1 MRRGAWLQVSVVWLQ
16 NAPQTPVFPYH
27 RHMQSDTI
35 QQRPA
40 WHYIAGAWLAIA
52 LFDASQTVFVMRA
65 EGMHH
70 AWATLFFV
78 RLASWL
84 VWALA
89 TPCAYALV
97 RRFPLPAPRVLPWL
111 VHAAACIGVGAI
123 TAGWVALLEST
134 LDPWLEPHGPPGF
147 IDVWQGNFVG
157 SLLGDFI
164 LYGVILVVRA
174 VFEARE
180 RLARQEADRA
190 RLNAML
196 AQAQL
201 AALRLQLEPHFM
213 FNSLNAITGL
223 VREGRNDEA
232 VTMIAAMGE
241 LLRRVTDRSE
251 RQLVALEEEAAFL
264 GKYLDIQGV
273 RFADRL
279 RCRLEIPDGLKTA
292 RVPDLILQ
300 PLVENA
306 IKHGIARQLKGG
318 EVRVSAESD
327 GITLTLNVY
336 NDGPALRDDYQPGIG
351 LNNARRRLAGL
362 YGDASA
368 LTLRNQ
374 APGGVL
380 ASISLP
386 YRTT

>member
-1 MRRGAWLQVSVVWLQ
+1 MRSESR
-16 NAPQTPVFPYH
+16 
-27 RHMQSDTI
+27 
-35 QQRPA
+35 QQRVA

-70 AWATLFFV
+70 AWTTLFFV
-78 RLASWL
+78 RLVSWL

-89 TPCAYALV
+89 TPCVYALV

-111 VHAAACIGVGAI
+111 IHAAACIGIGAVSATWI
-123 TAGWVALLEST
+123 ALLEST
-134 LDPWLEPHGPPGF
+134 LDPWLEPHGPPSF
-147 IDVWQGNFVG
+147 VNVWQGNFMG
-157 SLLGDFI
+157 SLLGDLI
-164 LYGVILVVRA
+164 LYGAILAVRA
-174 VFEARE
+174 VFETRQ
-180 RLARQEADRA
+180 RLARQEADSA

-213 FNSLNAITGL
+213 FNSLNAITAL

-232 VTMIAAMGE
+232 VTMIASMSE

-279 RCRLEIPDGLKTA
+279 RCRLDIPEELKTA

-318 EVRVSAESD
+318 EVRVSAVSD
-327 GITLTLNVY
+327 GATLTLNVY
-336 NDGPALRDDYQPGIG
+336 NDGPALRDDYQPGVG
-351 LNNARRRLAGL
+351 LNNARRRLTAL
-362 YGDASA
+362 YGEACA
-368 LTLRNQ
+368 VTLRNQ
-374 APGGVL
+374 ASGVL

-386 YRTT
+386 YQPA

>member
-1 MRRGAWLQVSVVWLQ
+1 MTYADQKRPAGWPHITGAWS
-16 NAPQTPVFPYH
+16 
-27 RHMQSDTI
+27 
-35 QQRPA
+35 
-40 WHYIAGAWLAIA
+40 AIA
-52 LFDASQTVFVMRA
+52 LFDASQTVFIMRA

-89 TPCAYALV
+89 TPMAHALM
-97 RRFPLPAPRVLPWL
+97 RRYPLPSKRALPWL
-111 VHAAACIGVGAI
+111 AHGAACLTIGAL
-123 TAGWVALLEST
+123 TAAWVALLEST
-134 LDPWLEPHGPPGF
+134 LDPWLAANGPPSF
-147 IDVWQGNFVG
+147 AHVWRGNFFG
-157 SLLGDFI
+157 SLLGDII
-164 LYGVILVVRA
+164 LYSGILALRA
-174 VFEARE
+174 ILEARD
-180 RLARQEADRA
+180 RLARQRADAA
-190 RLNAML
+190 RLNEML

-201 AALRLQLEPHFM
+201 AALRLQLEPHFL
-213 FNSLNAITGL
+213 FNSLNAVTGL
-223 VREGRNDEA
+223 IREGKNIEA
-232 VTMIAAMGE
+232 VTMIASMSE

-279 RCRLEIPDGLKTA
+279 RCRLDIPDDLKSA
-292 RVPDLILQ
+292 KVPDLILQ

-306 IKHGIARQLKGG
+306 IKHGIARQVKGG
-318 EVRVSAESD
+318 EVRVAALRD
-327 GITLTLNVY
+327 GAVLTLSVY
-336 NDGPALRDDYQPGIG
+336 NDGPALCDDYRPGVG
-351 LNNARRRLAGL
+351 LSNARRRLAAL

-368 LTLRNQ
+368 LTLQNH

-386 YRTT
+386 YQSA

>member
-1 MRRGAWLQVSVVWLQ
+1 MGGMTSIALQKSNSW
-16 NAPQTPVFPYH
+16 
-27 RHMQSDTI
+27 R
-35 QQRPA
+35 
-40 WHYIAGAWLAIA
+40 YIAGAWFAVA
-52 LFDASQTVFVMRA
+52 LFDASQTVFVMQA

-78 RLASWL
+78 RLVSWL

-89 TPCAYALV
+89 TPGVYVLM
-97 RRFPLPAPRVLPWL
+97 RRFPLPSRRPLPWL
-111 VHAAACIGVGAI
+111 VHIAAGLTIGAI
-123 TAGWVALLEST
+123 AASWIALLEST
-134 LDPWLEPHGPPGF
+134 FDPWLASNGPPSF
-147 IDVWQGNFVG
+147 LEVWRNNFFG
-157 SLLGDFI
+157 SLLGDAI
-164 LYGVILVVRA
+164 LYSGILA
-174 VFEARE
+174 LHAILEARV
-180 RLARQEADRA
+180 RLARQQADAA
-190 RLNAML
+190 RLNELL

-201 AALRLQLEPHFM
+201 AALRLQMEPHFM

-232 VTMIAAMGE
+232 VSMIASMSE

-251 RQLVALEEEAAFL
+251 RQLVALEEEAVFL

-279 RCRLEIPDGLKTA
+279 RCRLDIPEELKSA
-292 RVPDLILQ
+292 KVPDLILQ

-306 IKHGIARQLKGG
+306 IKHGIARQIKGG
-318 EVRVSAESD
+318 EVRISAIRD
-327 GITLTLNVY
+327 GTTLTLHVY
-336 NDGPALRDDYQPGIG
+336 NDGPTLREDYQPGVG
-351 LNNARRRLAGL
+351 LSNARRRLAAL

-386 YRTT
+386 YRTA

>member
-1 MRRGAWLQVSVVWLQ
+1 MGGMTSVAQQKLQS
-16 NAPQTPVFPYH
+16 
-27 RHMQSDTI
+27 
-35 QQRPA
+35 
-40 WHYIAGAWLAIA
+40 WHYLAGAWLAIA

-70 AWATLFFV
+70 AWVTLFFV
-78 RLASWL
+78 RLVSWL

-89 TPCAYALV
+89 TPVVYGLM
-97 RRFPLPAPRVLPWL
+97 RRFPLPSRQTLPWL
-111 VHAAACIGVGAI
+111 VHIAAALVVGALAAI
-123 TAGWVALLEST
+123 WIALLEST
-134 LDPWLEPHGPPGF
+134 FDPWLESHGPPSF
-147 IDVWQGNFVG
+147 FEVWRNNFFG
-157 SLLGDFI
+157 SLLGDAI
-164 LYGVILVVRA
+164 LYSGILALRA
-174 VFEARE
+174 ILDARD
-180 RLARQEADRA
+180 RMARQQADAA
-190 RLNAML
+190 RLNELL

-223 VREGRNDEA
+223 IREGKNDDA
-232 VTMIAAMGE
+232 ITMIASMSE

-279 RCRLEIPDGLKTA
+279 RCRLDIPEELKTA

-306 IKHGIARQLKGG
+306 IKHGIARQIKGG
-318 EVRVSAESD
+318 EVRISAARD
-327 GITLTLNVY
+327 GATLTLNVY
-336 NDGPALRDDYQPGIG
+336 NDGPALREDYQPGVG
-351 LNNARRRLAGL
+351 LSNARRRLMAL
-362 YGDASA
+362 YGNTST
-368 LTLRNQ
+368 LTLQNQ

-386 YRTT
+386 YCAT

>member
-1 MRRGAWLQVSVVWLQ
+1 MGAMTS
-16 NAPQTPVFPYH
+16 AA
-27 RHMQSDTI
+27 
-35 QQRPA
+35 QQKSSSWR
-40 WHYIAGAWLAIA
+40 YIALAWLAVA

-70 AWATLFFV
+70 AWAILFFV
-78 RLASWL
+78 RLVSWF

-89 TPCAYALV
+89 TPGVYALM
-97 RRFPLPAPRVLPWL
+97 RRFPLSPIRPLPWL
-111 VHAAACIGVGAI
+111 VHATACLAMGALSAAWI
-123 TAGWVALLEST
+123 ALLEST
-134 LDPWLEPHGPPGF
+134 FDPWQAAHGPPAF
-147 IDVWQGNFVG
+147 IDVWIGNFFG
-157 SLLGDFI
+157 GMLGDAI
-164 LYGVILVVRA
+164 LYGGILALRA
-174 VFEARE
+174 IIDARG
-180 RLARQEADRA
+180 RLAQQQADSA
-190 RLNAML
+190 RLNELL

-223 VREGRNDEA
+223 IREGRNDEA
-232 VTMIAAMGE
+232 VSMIASMSE

-251 RQLVALEEEAAFL
+251 RQFVALEEEAAFL

-279 RCRLEIPDGLKTA
+279 RCHLDIPDELKAA

-306 IKHGIARQLKGG
+306 IKHGIARQVKGG
-318 EVRVSAESD
+318 EVRINAVRD
-327 GITLTLNVY
+327 GEILILRVY
-336 NDGPALRDDYQPGIG
+336 NDGPALREDYQSGVG
-351 LNNARRRLAGL
+351 LNNAKRRLAAL

-368 LTLRNQ
+368 LTLQNQ

-386 YRTT
+386 YQGT